1 MYFSK
6 MTLDLR
12 DADSNI
18 ITNLVERGDYF
29 FHQAL
34 WDVFQ
39 DAAVRSFLYRREDRN
54 GQICLYVL
62 SEAYPKE
69 SNVFTV
75 QTKEFLL
82 NMKAGTKLSFSLR
95 ANPTVSRQGKRC
107 DVFMDAKHRMRRGE
121 GMSNY
126 HSDCEE
132 AAKDWLKRQAQNSGF
147 NLSEVSVDRYCQ
159 KRVVGKQQLIQFSTI
174 DYSGTLIVTDPGLFL
189 AKLRKGFGR
198 EKAFGCGLMLV
209 RRS

>member
-12 DADSNI
+12 DTDSNI

-39 DAAVRSFLYRREDRN
+39 DAPARSFLYRREDRN
-54 GQICLYVL
+54 GQIFLYVL
-62 SEAYPKE
+62 SETCPKE
-69 SNVFTV
+69 SNVFIV
-75 QTKEFLL
+75 QTKEFSL
-82 NMKAGTKLSFSLR
+82 NMKTGTKLSFSLR

-107 DVFMDAKHRMRRGE
+107 DVFMDAKHRMRLE

-126 HSDCEE
+126 RTDCEE
-132 AAKDWLKRQAQNSGF
+132 AAKGWLKRQAQNSGF
-147 NLSEVSVDRYCQ
+147 KLFTVSVDRYCQ

-174 DYSGTLIVTDPGLFL
+174 DYSGSLIVTDPGLFL

>member
-12 DADSNI
+12 DTDSNI

-39 DAAVRSFLYRREDRN
+39 DAPARSFLYRREDRN
-54 GQICLYVL
+54 GQIFLYVL
-62 SEAYPKE
+62 SETCPKE
-69 SNVFTV
+69 SNVFIV
-75 QTKEFLL
+75 QTKEFSL
-82 NMKAGTKLSFSLR
+82 NMKTGTKLSFSLR

-107 DVFMDAKHRMRRGE
+107 DVFMDTKHRMRQE

-126 HSDCEE
+126 HADREE

-147 NLSEVSVDRYCQ
+147 KLSAVSVDRYCQ
-159 KRVVGKQQLIQFSTI
+159 KKVIGKQQLIQFSTI
-174 DYSGTLIVTDPGLFL
+174 DYSGTLVVTDPGLFL

-198 EKAFGCGLMLV
+198 EKAFGCGLMLI